1 VVNLVLDN
9 ISKSLGSWKLSADG
23 TFLPGVHL
31 ISGRVGSGKT
41 TLSQITA
48 GVLEPDSGRVTSAG
62 VQSRTLSLQYPEYH
76 ITGATL
82 AHEASSY
89 GVEPVRALSLAGLDG
104 QGGKDPLSLSRGEL
118 KRFHLT
124 CLSLRTWDLL
134 ILDEP
139 FSALDC
145 QEKRQQCRMIE
156 RNRSGIVLV
165 FTHEQHILPRTDYL
179 WELDGRNLNFL
190 GRVPEAIRHWK
201 FPPMPLRYLLG
212 RGIIPANLMEED
224 LLEAACGTRD

>member
-1 VVNLVLDN
+1 VNLVLKN
-9 ISKSLGSWKLSADG
+9 IIKNYGSWNLSADG

-31 ISGRVGSGKT
+31 ISGQVGSGKT

-48 GVLEPDSGRVTSAG
+48 GVLEPDSGEVTSSG
-62 VQSRTLSLQYPEYH
+62 IQTRTLSLQYPEYH

-82 AHEASSY
+82 AQEAFSY
-89 GVEPVRALSLAGLDG
+89 GVEPGRALSLAGFDDM
-104 QGGKDPLSLSRGEL
+104 GGRDPFSLSRGEL

-134 ILDEP
+134 LLDEP

-145 QEKRQQCRMIE
+145 QEKRHQCRMIE
-156 RNRSGIVLV
+156 RNGSGIVLV

-179 WELDGRNLNFL
+179 WELVSGNLTFL
-190 GRVPEAIRHWK
+190 GLVPEAIRHWK
-201 FPPMPLRYLLG
+201 YPPMPLRYLLG
-212 RGIIPANLMEED
+212 KGVMPVNLQEED
-224 LLEAACGTRD
+224 LLEAACGIRD